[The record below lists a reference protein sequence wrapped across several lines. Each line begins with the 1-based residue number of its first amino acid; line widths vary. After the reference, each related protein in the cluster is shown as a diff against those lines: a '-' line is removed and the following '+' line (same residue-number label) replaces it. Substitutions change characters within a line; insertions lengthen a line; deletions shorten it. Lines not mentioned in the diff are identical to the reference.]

1 MGEMTTVI
9 GLMSGTSL
17 DGVDVAVLRTDGE
30 NQVKACY
37 AKTFLYPE
45 EIRRQVKAILNVR
58 NENDPR
64 VRAAEIAVTRIHAKA
79 CEEALEQFPET
90 TLIGFHG
97 QTIWHA
103 PEEGLTRQIG
113 DGQLLADLTKRD
125 VVYDFRSEDMRNGG
139 QGAPLLPLYHAAR
152 AHGLPR
158 PIAILNIGGVANV
171 TWIGPTPGEILAFD
185 TGPGNALINDW
196 MELKCG
202 EPLDRDG
209 ACAAKGT
216 PDKEWIKKQILNP
229 YLRQM
234 PPKSLDRNAFSIDGM
249 DGHFVLADG
258 AATLTSLTS
267 TCIFMSQRFFPSPAL
282 FWIITGG
289 GRHNR
294 VMMKELKKLL
304 ADSQIVSAEA
314 VSWNGDALEAEGFA
328 YLAVRSV
335 RGLPLSLPQ
344 TTGCK
349 SPTTGGVLVR
359 PSTASSSAGA
369 A

>member
-1 MGEMTTVI
+1 MGEMVTAI

-30 NQVKACY
+30 QQVKTCY

-45 EIRRQVKAILNVR
+45 ELRRQIKAILNVR
-58 NENDPR
+58 DEGDPWIKA
-64 VRAAEIAVTRIHAKA
+64 VELAVTRVHAQA
-79 CEEALEQFPET
+79 CQEALEQFPET

-113 DGQLLADLTKRD
+113 DGQLLADMTKRQ

-158 PIAILNIGGVANV
+158 PIAVVNIGGVANV
-171 TWIGPTPGEILAFD
+171 TWIGTKPDDILAFD

-202 EPLDRDG
+202 EALDRG
-209 ACAAKGT
+209 GMCAAKGV
-216 PDKEWIKKQILNP
+216 PNKEWIKKQILNP
-229 YLRQM
+229 YLRQK
-234 PPKSLDRNAFSIDGM
+234 PPKSLDRNAFSIEGM
-249 DGHFVLADG
+249 DKDFVLADG
-258 AATLTSLTS
+258 AATLTSLTN
-267 TCIFMSQRFFPSPAL
+267 TCIFMAQRYFPSPAL

-289 GRHNR
+289 GRHNTT
-294 VMMKELKKLL
+294 MMKELKKLL

-314 VSWNGDALEAEGFA
+314 VNWNGDSLEAEGFA
-328 YLAVRSV
+328 YLAVRCA
-335 RGLPLSLPQ
+335 RGLPISLPQ

-349 SPTTGGVLVR
+349 TPSRGGIIVQPRTMSGV
-359 PSTASSSAGA
+359 A
-369 A
+369 